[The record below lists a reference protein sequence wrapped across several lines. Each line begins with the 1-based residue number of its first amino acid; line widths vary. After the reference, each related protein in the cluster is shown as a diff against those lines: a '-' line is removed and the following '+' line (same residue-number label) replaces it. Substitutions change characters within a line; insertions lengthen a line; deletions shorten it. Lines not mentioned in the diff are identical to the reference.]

1 MPFGLCNAPATFQR
15 LMHKVLGE
23 LIYSCA
29 PVYIDDIN
37 IHSKTFEE
45 HLIDIRNVLE
55 KIRKSGMK
63 LRREKCEFAKREL
76 EFLGHIVGQ
85 DGIKMDPK
93 KIEIFEKYPKPK
105 TVQDVQAFLGG
116 IGYYRKF
123 IKNFSK
129 IAKPLSDLTKGHT
142 RKFQNKK
149 DITEEWTEK
158 HEKAFM
164 KLKKKMMKKPV
175 MQYPDFRKRFIVS
188 TDASNYAIGA
198 VLLQEDEKGREYVI
212 SNISRKLKSAECNY
226 SVTEKECLAIIFA
239 LEKFHHYIWQN
250 EFIIKTDH
258 RPLQWLYKQE
268 MKGRIARWIEKI
280 TLYNFEIV
288 YKEGKKHQNADF
300 LSRIN
305 WQDEKTY
312 G

>member
-1 MPFGLCNAPATFQR
+1 MLEKGVIRESESEWASPVVLVKKKNGEIRFCTDYRKLNSITRRDNHPLPRIDDMLERFLGSKWFSSLDIASGYWQIEIEEMDKPKTALITQEGLYEYNVMPFGLCNAPATFQR

-37 IHSKTFEE
+37 IHSKMFEE

-123 IKNFSK
+123 IKDFSK
-129 IAKPLSDLTKGHT
+129 IAKPLSDLTNFKI
-142 RKFQNKK
+142 KK
-149 DITEEWTEK
+149 I
-158 HEKAFM
+158 
-164 KLKKKMMKKPV
+164 
-175 MQYPDFRKRFIVS
+175 
-188 TDASNYAIGA
+188 
-198 VLLQEDEKGREYVI
+198 
-212 SNISRKLKSAECNY
+212 
-226 SVTEKECLAIIFA
+226 
-239 LEKFHHYIWQN
+239 
-250 EFIIKTDH
+250 
-258 RPLQWLYKQE
+258 
-268 MKGRIARWIEKI
+268 
-280 TLYNFEIV
+280 
-288 YKEGKKHQNADF
+288 
-300 LSRIN
+300 
-305 WQDEKTY
+305 
-312 G
+312 